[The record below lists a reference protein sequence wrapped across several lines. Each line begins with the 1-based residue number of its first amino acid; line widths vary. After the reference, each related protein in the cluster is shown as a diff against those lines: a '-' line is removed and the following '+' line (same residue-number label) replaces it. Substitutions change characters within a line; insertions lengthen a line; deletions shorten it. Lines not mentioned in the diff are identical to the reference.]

1 MLSSIEQS
9 YSFREFQI
17 KTPNPLPC
25 ISTNNPISARLR
37 AESGRFS
44 PIPDKR
50 ERKGP
55 GATKLGKPKELL

>member
-9 YSFREFQI
+9 YSFREFLI
-17 KTPNPLPC
+17 KTPIPC
-25 ISTNNPISARLR
+25 RYISTNNPISARLR

-50 ERKGP
+50 DGKGT